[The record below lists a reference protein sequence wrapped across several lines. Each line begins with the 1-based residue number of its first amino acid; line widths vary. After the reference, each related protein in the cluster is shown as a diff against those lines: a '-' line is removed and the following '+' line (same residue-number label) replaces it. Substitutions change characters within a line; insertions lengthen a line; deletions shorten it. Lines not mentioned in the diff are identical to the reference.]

1 MQTKQYIGL
10 FFMLLMLGSNLQPLQ
25 KFVVDS
31 DIEITNPID
40 QESKDSPEKELKS
53 DLFLV
58 VYSAQTCRLTRIFST
73 FSRSVSINLNK
84 GYDLIVLPPPEC

>member
-10 FFMLLMLGSNLQPLQ
+10 FFMLLMMGSTLQPLQ

-31 DIEITNPID
+31 DIEMTNPI
-40 QESKDSPEKELKS
+40 EKDTKEGPEKELKS

-58 VYSAQTCRLTRIFST
+58 VYTAQTYRLSRTFST
-73 FSRSVSINLNK
+73 INRRDRIHLNK